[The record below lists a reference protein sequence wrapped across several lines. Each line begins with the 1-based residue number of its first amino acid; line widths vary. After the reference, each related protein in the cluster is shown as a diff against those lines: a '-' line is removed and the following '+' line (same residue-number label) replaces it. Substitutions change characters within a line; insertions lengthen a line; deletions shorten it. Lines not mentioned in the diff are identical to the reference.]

1 MAGPLCID
9 FEGTFYNV
17 MAQGNARAD
26 IFLNDDDR
34 QTFLEN
40 LGRVCGR
47 LDWRGL
53 LTVGKMLS
61 RQLLKC

>member
-1 MAGPLCID
+1 MVRPLRIE
-9 FEGTFYNV
+9 FEGTFCHV
-17 MAQGNARAD
+17 MARGNARAD